1 MVPDSPLAASPFA
14 IPKAPT
20 GIPGLDDIT
29 HGGIP
34 RGRTTLVCGGPG
46 CGKTVLGMEFLVH
59 GAVEYG
65 EPGLFV
71 SFSET
76 TDNLLADFHSLGIDI
91 ESLLQGNLLRI
102 SQVLLSPE
110 EFVEV
115 GVFSLDGL
123 LIRLDQKI
131 GEIGAKRVVLDSIE
145 TVYSVLS
152 NSGVLRNEI
161 ARLIYWLKEKGVTAI
176 VTGER
181 GTENLTRHGFDEYA
195 SDCVIL
201 LDHRVTEQ
209 ISKRRV
215 RVVKYR
221 GSGHGADEYPFII
234 GASGVS
240 VLPVTSVDL
249 DYEASSDRITSG
261 VPDLDVMLDGKG
273 YLRGSSIMVSGKAG
287 TGKTTLAAAFAIA
300 SCERGDRC
308 LYLSFEESAAQVIRN
323 MRSVGMDM
331 DRWIEKGLL
340 TIRAAR
346 PSSRGLE
353 EHLISIR
360 DLIADIKPDCVVF
373 DPVTNFISVGSTEEV
388 KSMLLRVMDSTKH
401 KGITVLVT
409 ALTPGSGSTD
419 ETETNVSSLV
429 DTWIALEMKPVGHM
443 RRRELY
449 VIKARGME
457 HSCETHEV
465 VLASSGVTLV
475 RMPVEEH

>member
-1 MVPDSPLAASPFA
+1 
-14 IPKAPT
+14 
-20 GIPGLDDIT
+20 
-29 HGGIP
+29 
-34 RGRTTLVCGGPG
+34 
-46 CGKTVLGMEFLVH
+46 
-59 GAVEYG
+59 
-65 EPGLFV
+65 
-71 SFSET
+71 
-76 TDNLLADFHSLGIDI
+76 
-91 ESLLQGNLLRI
+91 LQGNLLRI